1 VAVALVSWLCLAA
14 GCRAGAP
21 TQGSESASRP
31 GEGEAALRPGQGDEA
46 PGPEDGGAASEPGE
60 GGLPGT
66 AAAPPPL
73 PERLAAVV
81 ELPTHAFL
89 HAAVRIPADPQG
101 RLAFSACVLPGLDGE
116 CGATLDA
123 ALGADARAELAEH
136 WRAVNR
142 PPVPCQQLR
151 RPAVP
156 LRFRLAV
163 PPIDGTLPED
173 CSDAAMMHNCDSDA
187 ALAWWFVRI
196 YNSLPDS

>member
-1 VAVALVSWLCLAA
+1 MRSPSWWMAIGGIAVALVAWWSVAA

-21 TQGSESASRP
+21 ASGSESAPGP
-31 GEGEAALRPGQGDEA
+31 GEGEAASG
-46 PGPEDGGAASEPGE
+46 PGE
-60 GGLPGT
+60 GGSPGT
-66 AAAPPPL
+66 AREVPPL

-89 HAAVRIPADPQG
+89 HAAVRIPADPQA

-116 CGATLDA
+116 CEAGLDA
-123 ALGADARAELAEH
+123 VLEAEARAELAER

-156 LRFRLAV
+156 LRFRLAT
-163 PPIDGTLPED
+163 PPIEGTLPED
-173 CSDAAMMHNCDSDA
+173 RSAAALTHLCDSDA

-196 YNSLPDS
+196 YDSLPDS

>member
-1 VAVALVSWLCLAA
+1 MAVGGVAVALASWLSVAA
-14 GCRAGAP
+14 GCRAGTP
-21 TQGSESASRP
+21 TPGSESASGP
-31 GEGEAALRPGQGDEA
+31 GEGET
-46 PGPEDGGAASEPGE
+46 ASDPGE

-66 AAAPPPL
+66 AREVAPL

-89 HAAVRIPADPQG
+89 HAAVRIPADPQA

-116 CGATLDA
+116 CEASLDA
-123 ALGADARAELAEH
+123 MFGADARAELAER

-156 LRFRLAV
+156 LRFRLAT
-163 PPIDGTLPED
+163 PPIEGTLPED
-173 CSDAAMMHNCDSDA
+173 CSDAALAHLCDSDA

-196 YNSLPDS
+196 YDSLPDS